1 LHEATQGPVLPAEIP
16 SLNPTGGVT
25 PKPQISLEYQKDPT
39 RLGGGVFIAQAPR
52 EDVIKD
58 LPAGMV
64 ITPEESRE
72 GLFSTF
78 PHDKYADAGAR
89 SSFTSLQGP
98 PAATVLS
105 ILSFD
110 G

>member
-1 LHEATQGPVLPAEIP
+1 LYEATQGPVLPAEIP

-39 RLGGGVFIAQAPR
+39 RSGGGVFIAQASR

-64 ITPEESRE
+64 IIPEESRE
-72 GLFSTF
+72 SLFFTS
-78 PHDKYADAGAR
+78 PHDKYVDARAR
-89 SSFTSLQGP
+89 GSFTSL
-98 PAATVLS
+98 
-105 ILSFD
+105 
-110 G
+110 